1 MIALSG
7 RRVRAVFEAT
17 ELLEVPDISIFSAV
31 GSSAV
36 GSLVGIL
43 PLSAVDACFGVSSF
57 EIVLSGK

>member
-36 GSLVGIL
+36 GSLVGI
-43 PLSAVDACFGVSSF
+43 
-57 EIVLSGK
+57 